1 MSLKTARCDSRDPYD
16 LHDPAWSAIGA
27 IPRHSCIRVI
37 RAGLVIHAI
46 HVTGVMRTF
55 TKINAGRTHV
65 PGRPA
70 HGDRLLRASE
80 LWRGNHGSPPCALC
94 ALPEAL
100 TRSLPRA
107 FCDAG
112 RTLANRLTAPQRN
125 ATRRDCQPSKPFVD
139 GCATNRGTGDVA
151 MRACGSAGRAAQMT
165 QFRKTVRAS
174 NPQGWK
180 PELQWLH

>member
-1 MSLKTARCDSRDPYD
+1 MICMIRHGLLSVPSR
-16 LHDPAWSAIGA
+16 
-27 IPRHSCIRVI
+27 
-37 RAGLVIHAI
+37 VIHAS
-46 HVTGVMRTF
+46 VSSAPVLSFMPFMQPAPCGLF

-139 GCATNRGTGDVA
+139 GCATNRGTGEVA
-151 MRACGSAGRAAQMT
+151 MRACGSAGKAAHMM

-174 NPQGWK
+174 NP
-180 PELQWLH
+180 